1 MRIHTGAKPFE
12 CPICKECFRTSGH
25 RKNHMT
31 QAHQEQQTEIIKSE
45 QAPLERIVT
54 ENTVVALPTLPSTQS
69 SLSILSS
76 SLRDAIASV
85 SSKSML
91 GETVR
96 YVCLNF
102 RAEILKLKNV
112 INFKSKYKH
121 SFKKQKKIQNFQKVN
136 KLSKCKQIIKM

>member
-1 MRIHTGAKPFE
+1 
-12 CPICKECFRTSGH
+12 
-25 RKNHMT
+25 MT

>member
-1 MRIHTGAKPFE
+1 MTSILFVTGKQNAPDALQCHKCSRMFLSKNALKTHMRIHTGAKPFE

-31 QAHQEQQTEIIKSE
+31 QAHQEQQPEMVKNE
-45 QAPLERIVT
+45 QAPLDRIVT

-69 SLSILSS
+69 SLSIHAS

-85 SSKSML
+85 SGKSML

-96 YVCLNF
+96 YVF
-102 RAEILKLKNV
+102 
-112 INFKSKYKH
+112 
-121 SFKKQKKIQNFQKVN
+121 
-136 KLSKCKQIIKM
+136 